1 MISIDN
7 VVIDIVLGY
16 AYNVYVIAYMT
27 INIKFWLLY
36 TTASHYIQPSLSR
49 LLVRHKKRAK
59 ITKFTHSTFKYDLL
73 TFKMTPGGVENGA
86 IELAVLKIPYMHP
99 RSCL

>member
-1 MISIDN
+1 
-7 VVIDIVLGY
+7 
-16 AYNVYVIAYMT
+16 MT

-36 TTASHYIQPSLSR
+36 TTACHYNQPSLTVNQLDR
-49 LLVRHKKRAK
+49 KNGQKLPN
-59 ITKFTHSTFKYDLL
+59 FTHLTFKYDPL

-86 IELAVLKIPYMHP
+86 IELAVLKIPYMVP